1 MNCGGSS
8 RLVEPRI
15 TSLLSFV
22 DSLWH
27 TFNSDLVAPPTMNTN
42 IRCPI
47 FLKSLDACLNTE
59 SLKEGKKEVKK
70 FIFQCSE
77 MM

>member
-27 TFNSDLVAPPTMNTN
+27 TFNW
-42 IRCPI
+42 
-47 FLKSLDACLNTE
+47 KSKIPG
-59 SLKEGKKEVKK
+59 KE
-70 FIFQCSE
+70 ISTYI
-77 MM
+77 MIL